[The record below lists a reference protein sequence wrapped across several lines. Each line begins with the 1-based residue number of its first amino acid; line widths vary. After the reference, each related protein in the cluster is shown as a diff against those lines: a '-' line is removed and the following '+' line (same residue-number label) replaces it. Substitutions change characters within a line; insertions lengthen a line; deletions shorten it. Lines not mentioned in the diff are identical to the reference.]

1 MEPQHTFDQVHEQY
15 YGIRKMKERFA
26 TFMQFAE
33 YPNSLLPL
41 PNVTLFQS
49 VDC

>member
-1 MEPQHTFDQVHEQY
+1 MNNNMELE
-15 YGIRKMKERFA
+15 MKERFA

-33 YPNSLLPL
+33 NLNSLLPL